1 MEIRG
6 VGNLLGAEQ
15 SGQMESIGFELYM
28 EMLQE
33 SIREIQGQEIPKV
46 EDTQVDLQL
55 TAFIPTDYIPD
66 MEQKMSAYRAIAVAN
81 SQKELSQIAAE
92 WSDRY
97 GKLPVPVQQLL
108 QVIEL
113 KQLAKSLGFSRI
125 KPEGKQHIVLETPME
140 EPAWKLLQ
148 EKIPEHL
155 RSRFVYSPKKV
166 TVRGLGVMKPQ
177 KQLESLLEWLEKM
190 QDAIKVDS
198 EK

>member
-1 MEIRG
+1 
-6 VGNLLGAEQ
+6 
-15 SGQMESIGFELYM
+15 
-28 EMLQE
+28 
-33 SIREIQGQEIPKV
+33 
-46 EDTQVDLQL
+46 
-55 TAFIPTDYIPD
+55 
-66 MEQKMSAYRAIAVAN
+66 
-81 SQKELSQIAAE
+81 
-92 WSDRY
+92 Y

>member
-1 MEIRG
+1 
-6 VGNLLGAEQ
+6 
-15 SGQMESIGFELYM
+15 
-28 EMLQE
+28 
-33 SIREIQGQEIPKV
+33 
-46 EDTQVDLQL
+46 
-55 TAFIPTDYIPD
+55 
-66 MEQKMSAYRAIAVAN
+66 MSAYRAIAVAN
-81 SQKELSQIAAE
+81 SKKELSQIAAE
-92 WSDRY
+92 WNDRY

-148 EKIPEHL
+148 EKLPQHL

-190 QDAIKVDS
+190 QDALPETIEV
-198 EK
+198 

>member
-190 QDAIKVDS
+190 QDAIKVDT

>member
-1 MEIRG
+1 MDTG